1 MTIMWLMIAALVVLL
16 GMALLWQHVVV
27 RTGTVGLV
35 YHDGVFAGQIQPG
48 RHRLFDPLRR
58 RHVEVVPLIA
68 MPSMNYA
75 LSLMTR
81 DQFAFRA
88 QVSAV
93 FRVTDPRA
101 YHEARPIRGP
111 QMIRML
117 PSMPET
123 ERLQP
128 ELASAM
134 LGWAAGRSLEEIIAA
149 PLDGLDALGPGIESQ
164 LAGITIEK
172 LLLTDLTVPPEVRK
186 MFTEV
191 ERARREGLAQLERA
205 RSEQASL
212 RALANAARTL
222 QSNPQLA
229 QLRLLQTVEAAKG
242 NKTFV
247 LGAPGIDAIATSTG
261 SE

>member
-1 MTIMWLMIAALVVLL
+1 MTLTLITVAALALLFGVLL
-16 GMALLWQHVVV
+16 SWQQVVV

-35 YHDGVFAGQIQPG
+35 YHNGVFKRQLEPG
-48 RHRLFDPLRR
+48 LHRLLDPLRR
-58 RHVEVVPLIA
+58 SRVEIVPLIT
-68 MPSMNYA
+68 MPSMNYP

-88 QVSAV
+88 QMTAI
-93 FRVTDPRA
+93 FRVADPRV
-101 YHEARPIRGP
+101 YHEARPVAVNQSKFTFGAV
-111 QMIRML
+111 L
-117 PSMPET
+117 ET
-123 ERLQP
+123 DRLHP

-149 PLDGLDALGPGIESQ
+149 PLDGLDALVPGIESQ
-164 LAGITIEK
+164 LAGLTIEK

-229 QLRLLQTVEAAKG
+229 QLRLLQTMEAAKG

-247 LGAPGIDAIATSTG
+247 LGAPGIDAITTPTSTD
-261 SE
+261 